1 MLVSEAFYNKLMINS
16 VLTLVVGIIT
26 SLLDGSLVV
35 MLILGL
41 LLPSLLFFIF
51 NIFPTSFANKAGNT
65 SLTHKISSMYKTLDF
80 VLEAY
85 A

>member
-51 NIFPTSFANKAGNT
+51 NIFPTSFADKAGNT
-65 SLTHKISSMYKTLDF
+65 FLTHKISLMYKTLYF
-80 VLEAY
+80 VLEAC